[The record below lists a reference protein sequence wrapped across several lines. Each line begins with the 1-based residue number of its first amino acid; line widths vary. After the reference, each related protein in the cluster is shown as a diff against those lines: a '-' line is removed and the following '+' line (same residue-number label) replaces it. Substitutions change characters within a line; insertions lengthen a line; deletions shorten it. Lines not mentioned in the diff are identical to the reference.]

1 MEQEGVAYMMMG
13 DNGEMTPVSQ
23 PTQVVAI
30 DNGDGTQQFA
40 IPVIDPETGQETY
53 MIIDP
58 ETAHS
63 ITNGGATLATGAD
76 GQQMVVVQEAAGAHE
91 QPPQEAMTIEQ
102 AQAAGNV
109 MVMLPNGEQG
119 IVVSGGDMAGVVGE
133 DGKQYVVAS
142 TDQATVVTPA
152 PLPNNGV
159 IVQHKSKLSESS
171 SMIKIVGIQD
181 KKPSPITISKPL
193 QTRTSYTNFQPDD
206 VKAQNRAPRKQSLG
220 NVQVTCEFKH
230 ILIANYFLWF

>member
-1 MEQEGVAYMMMG
+1 
-13 DNGEMTPVSQ
+13 
-23 PTQVVAI
+23 
-30 DNGDGTQQFA
+30 
-40 IPVIDPETGQETY
+40 

-63 ITNGGATLATGAD
+63 ITNGGASLATGAD
-76 GQQMVVVQEAAGAHE
+76 GQQMVVVQEPDTVQAGE
-91 QPPQEAMTIEQ
+91 TGMTLEQ

-119 IVVSGGDMAGVVGE
+119 IVVSGGDMSGVVGD

-152 PLPNNGV
+152 PLLPS
-159 IVQHKSKLSESS
+159 VQNKSKLSESS

-193 QTRTSYTNFQPDD
+193 QTRTSYTNFQSDD

-220 NVQVTCEFKH
+220 RVQVIPF
-230 ILIANYFLWF
+230 ISI